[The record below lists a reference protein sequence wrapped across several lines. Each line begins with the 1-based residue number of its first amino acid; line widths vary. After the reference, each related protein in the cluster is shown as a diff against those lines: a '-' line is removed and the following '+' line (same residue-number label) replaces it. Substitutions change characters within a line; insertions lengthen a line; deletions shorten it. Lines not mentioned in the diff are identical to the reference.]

1 MNVMIDICVV
11 PMGVGVSVSKYVV
24 ECQRIFEEAN
34 LSHEMHAFGTNVEGN
49 WDKVMAAV
57 KQCHE
62 KMHEMGAPRTISTL
76 HVGTR
81 VDREQTIRDKLDSVY
96 QKMDVYSE

>member
-11 PMGVGVSVSKYVV
+11 PMGIGVSVSKYVV
-24 ECQRIFEEAN
+24 ACQRIFEESGLN
-34 LSHEMHAFGTNVEGN
+34 PEMHAFGTNVEGN

-81 VDREQTIRDKLDSVY
+81 VDREQSIRDKLDSVY
-96 QKMDVYSE
+96 QKMDIYSE

>member
-1 MNVMIDICVV
+1 MNVMLDICVV

-24 ECQRIFEEAN
+24 ECQRIFEAAN
-34 LSHEMHAFGTNVEGN
+34 LSHEMHAFGTNVEGS

-76 HVGTR
+76 HIGTR
-81 VDREQTIRDKLDSVY
+81 IDREQTIRDKLDSVY
-96 QKMDVYSE
+96 QKMDIYSE